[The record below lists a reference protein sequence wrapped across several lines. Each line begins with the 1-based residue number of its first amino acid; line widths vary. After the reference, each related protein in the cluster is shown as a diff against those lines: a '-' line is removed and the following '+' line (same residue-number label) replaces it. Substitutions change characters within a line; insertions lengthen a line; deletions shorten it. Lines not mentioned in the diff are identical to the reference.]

1 MTTINIELSTASI
14 EKAKQQ
20 LREYR
25 TGVKTKCASARRRMA
40 IDGAEMLTNNLHHA
54 SYDGEQD
61 FSVNM
66 ELFDKDR
73 TRITAS
79 GKSVIFMEF
88 GTGIR
93 YMSLGTHPLNHIF
106 GTGQGTYSKK
116 GKWDSP
122 NGWVYVGNPGKNG
135 RVVRINKEGTP
146 VVRTVGNPA
155 YMPVYKTAQMLR
167 LLASDTY
174 RREFRK

>member
-1 MTTINIELSTASI
+1 MTRIKVELSTRSI
-14 EKAKQQ
+14 EQAKKR
-20 LREYR
+20 LKEYQR
-25 TGVKTKCASARRRMA
+25 DVTRKCASARRRMA
-40 IDGAEMLTNNLHHA
+40 IDGVEMLTNNLHHA

-61 FSVNM
+61 FNVSM
-66 ELFDKDR
+66 ELFDKNR

-93 YMSLGTHPLNHIF
+93 YMSLGTHPLNHLF
-106 GTGQGTYSKK
+106 GTGQGTHSMK

-146 VVRTVGNPA
+146 VVRTLGNPA
-155 YMPVYKTAQMLR
+155 YMPVYKTALMLR
-167 LLASDTY
+167 LLAKDTY
-174 RREFRK
+174 RREFNK